1 MNREFYGH
9 RIGMNLDD
17 DSFLNVL
24 CGYVAI
30 LFCES
35 EAWNFVGICYF
46 SHCLFMIE
54 FPPRC
59 PQVVWCHRGEI
70 ELFSTALAQGR
81 LIGRMW
87 SAKEKSL
94 QMLCHNRELNPDQ
107 GENRRWDTFIPPL
120 SYHDPDHREDR
131 QWDTFIFPLS
141 CYNRF
146 SALGEGKF
154 DEELLFTVRAW
165 DLMTPIPFM
174 KLNIYA
180 PAFLTYKVP

>member
-131 QWDTFIFPLS
+131 QGDHSFSHWDIMTRATERTDSEIHS
-141 CYNRF
+141 F
-146 SALGEGKF
+146 SHWAVIIDF
-154 DEELLFTVRAW
+154 RH
-165 DLMTPIPFM
+165 
-174 KLNIYA
+174 
-180 PAFLTYKVP
+180 